1 MKAPSKDWK
10 EDVAADEEKRF
21 NEYAEKIV
29 EIQKKKSAIFGNG
42 RALHRKMICG
52 LLAKLQVF
60 ENLPEYASQG
70 LFAKPGVHDAWIR
83 ISNGGVDV
91 KSDSLPDIRG
101 FAIKVLGQNSPS
113 ALGNGNTQNQ
123 DFTLINQ
130 SAFSFPKSAP
140 FIALVLAASESPFA
154 LLTLMLGTY
163 GIIGGVQKI
172 IKTVKTF
179 GKPFSGFMTE
189 TFYSAAPI
197 ACGEYAARVRL
208 IPVAAKPNLTPNN
221 SDLSLD
227 IKKALAKDSVEFNL
241 QLQFFVDEKVTPIED
256 ASVDWLESESPYV
269 TVAKLTIPSQNL
281 DSEESKALADK
292 MEKTFF
298 DPWNAFLA
306 HRPLGDVMRARKVV
320 YYASQKG
327 RGAN

>member
-10 EDVAADEEKRF
+10 EDIASDEEKKF
-21 NEYAEKIV
+21 NEYAEKIA
-29 EIQKKKSAIFGNG
+29 EIQKKKSVAFGNG

-52 LLAKLQVF
+52 LRAKLQVMD
-60 ENLPEYASQG
+60 NLPEYAKQG
-70 LFAKPGVHDAWIR
+70 LFVKPASYDTLIR

-91 KSDSLPDIRG
+91 KPDAVPDIRG
-101 FAIKVLGQNSPS
+101 FAIKVLGQNAPS

-154 LLTLMLGTY
+154 LLKHMIGTY
-163 GIIGGVQKI
+163 GLIGGFQKI
-172 IKTVKTF
+172 AKTVKTF

-189 TFYSAAPI
+189 TFHSAAPI

-208 IPVAAKPNLTPNN
+208 IPIAAKPNLTPNK
-221 SDLSLD
+221 SDLSVD
-227 IKKALAKDSVEFNL
+227 IKNALATETVEFNL
-241 QLQFFVDEKVTPIED
+241 QLQFFVDEKITPVED
-256 ASVDWLESESPYV
+256 ASVDWLESESPYI
-269 TVAKLTIPSQNL
+269 TVAKLVIPSQNL
-281 DSEESKALADK
+281 DSADAKTLAEK
-292 MEKTFF
+292 IEKTLF
-298 DPWNAFLA
+298 DPWNALLA

-320 YYASQKG
+320 YYASQKQ